1 MKRDFEVPVPI
12 FKTVWFSL
20 ITASSRTHAFEG
32 KVSLNTLK
40 REVKRSTD
48 LKRSKPN
55 FHPLQFQAVIM
66 KRNFK
71 KMKIELS
78 LIMDRNCFQNP
89 MILFVEQTLAINV
102 GKEEIIKIFY

>member
-1 MKRDFEVPVPI
+1 MKLLVPVPI

-20 ITASSRTHAFEG
+20 IKASSRTHAFEG
-32 KVSLNTLK
+32 RVSLNVLK
-40 REVKRSTD
+40 QEVKRSTD

-55 FHPLQFQAVIM
+55 FHPLQFQAVLM
-66 KRNFK
+66 KGNLK

-78 LIMDRNCFQNP
+78 LIMERNCFQNP

-102 GKEEIIKIFY
+102 GKEEIIEIFY

>member
-1 MKRDFEVPVPI
+1 MKLLVPVPI

-32 KVSLNTLK
+32 RVSLNILK

-55 FHPLQFQAVIM
+55 FHPLQFQAVLM
-66 KRNFK
+66 KGNLK

-78 LIMDRNCFQNP
+78 LIMERNCFQNP

-102 GKEEIIKIFY
+102 GKEEIIEIFY

>member
-1 MKRDFEVPVPI
+1 MKRDFDVPVPI

-32 KVSLNTLK
+32 RVSLNVLK
-40 REVKRSTD
+40 REAMRSTD

-55 FHPLQFQAVIM
+55 FHPSQFQAVIM

-89 MILFVEQTLAINV
+89 ILLFEEQTLAINV
-102 GKEEIIKIFY
+102 GKEEIIEIFY